1 MVEENSEFD
10 KSHLAILSGHF
21 HHLTPECLTERMGG
35 EMLYVFQHILHL
47 FGKYLSY
54 SPNIFGEY
62 IGYSPKI
69 S

>member
-1 MVEENSEFD
+1 MVEEFSEFD
-10 KSHLAILSGHF
+10 KSHLAVLSGHF
-21 HHLTPECLTERMGG
+21 YYLTPESLTERMGG
-35 EMLYVFQHILHL
+35 EMLYYPVSAILEQ
-47 FGKYLSY
+47 FARLSY